1 MSTEKLRFT
10 SVTNIIINM
19 DMKRLT
25 LVKNNSLPLKK
36 KNIDYK
42 IKNNLSCM
50 ERKKRNCIWH

>member
-36 KNIDYK
+36 KHR
-42 IKNNLSCM
+42 L
-50 ERKKRNCIWH
+50 